1 MHSVRGML
9 RARCLLFV
17 DEVLFLDGAPFSLD
31 AYFGAS
37 VRLAPFIVVECPAVL
52 IVAAVLRALRCPILI
67 LSMTGVVIV
76 LSTSERWDQR
86 EQHREQDRTEETSIS
101 VGHCRS
107 PMLKGLQLIV
117 RHARRCS
124 GDGVDSV
131 LGVTQPGLGVVRN
144 QG

>member
-1 MHSVRGML
+1 VRVLPVGAL
-9 RARCLLFV
+9 ALV
-17 DEVLFLDGAPFSLD
+17 DEVLFLDGAPYSLD

-76 LSTSERWDQR
+76 LSTSERWGSAR
-86 EQHREQDRTEETSIS
+86 AASRAGSHRGDFDLRRSLQIS
-101 VGHCRS
+101 NV
-107 PMLKGLQLIV
+107 KGPAINCAACTAL
-117 RHARRCS
+117 RS

-144 QG
+144 HG